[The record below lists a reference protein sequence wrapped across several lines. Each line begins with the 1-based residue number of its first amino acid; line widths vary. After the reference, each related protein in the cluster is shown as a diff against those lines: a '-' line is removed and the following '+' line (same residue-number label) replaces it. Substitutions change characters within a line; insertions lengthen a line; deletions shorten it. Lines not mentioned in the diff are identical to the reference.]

1 VKTISIIILAVCLIV
16 FLLDIRNGLY
26 EKDKEKI
33 NDLFK
38 ETEDKI
44 FETKRKLEE
53 IDLHFDFDGIED
65 EDDDRTYKMISNG
78 ISYNSYRRLLGLNE
92 IQRNKGKL
100 LRCPNCG
107 ANLQYK
113 NGIAKCKYCDSE
125 WIDN

>member
-1 VKTISIIILAVCLIV
+1 MAIISIIALIIPTIV
-16 FLLDIRNGLY
+16 FLLDVRNGLY
-26 EKDKEKI
+26 EKEKEEI

-53 IDLHFDFDGIED
+53 MHLHFDFDDIED
-65 EDDDRTYKMISNG
+65 EDEEIKEEDDRTCEMIWSKLADL
-78 ISYNSYRRLLGLNE
+78 YEEQYE
-92 IQRNKGKL
+92 EQCNKGKL

-125 WIDN
+125 WS

>member
-1 VKTISIIILAVCLIV
+1 MKTISIIILAVCLIV